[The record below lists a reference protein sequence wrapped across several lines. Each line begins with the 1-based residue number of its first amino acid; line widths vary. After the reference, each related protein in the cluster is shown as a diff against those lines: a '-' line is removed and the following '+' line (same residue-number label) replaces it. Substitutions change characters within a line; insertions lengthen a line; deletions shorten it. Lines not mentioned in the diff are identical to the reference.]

1 MRIGYVLGAF
11 PRLSE
16 TFILTEIVELIKRG
30 HEVFIFSLSRPRES
44 IIYPEVFEYGLMER
58 VYYPPSLLKLRLN
71 IIKPT
76 SLKLLAYRHRG
87 IKAKF
92 YSISYTNYFANMIK
106 RLGIDVLHAHF
117 ATRPAFTA
125 MLISKL
131 SNIPYTFTAHAYDIF
146 LNPDIHALKE
156 RMINALTTITI
167 SYYNRKYLSKITGIS
182 EDLIHVVR
190 ACPNLDRLNRIKR
203 KEKEF
208 IVLTVARL
216 VEKKGIKYAIMAMK
230 EVVKEFPKVE
240 YRIVGT
246 GPQEKELKDLVRSL
260 GLERNVCF
268 LGALSWEELSREY
281 AKASIFV
288 LPCVRAKNGDMDGI
302 PVALMEAMYL
312 QIPVISTRIS
322 GIPELVENYRE
333 GILTEPRSIKQ
344 LADALQLLLS
354 DPKLRK
360 DMGYRGREK
369 ILREFNIK
377 KEVDKLLNIWK
388 QGR

>member
-1 MRIGYVLGAF
+1 M
-11 PRLSE
+11 
-16 TFILTEIVELIKRG
+16 TEIVELIKRG
-30 HEVFIFSLSRPRES
+30 HEVFIFSLFRPREN

-58 VYYPPSLLKLRLN
+58 VTYPPSLLKLGLN
-71 IIKPT
+71 VIKPT
-76 SLKLLAYRHRG
+76 SLKLLAYRHRD

-106 RLGIDVLHAHF
+106 RLGLDVLHAHF
-117 ATRPAFTA
+117 ATVPTFTA
-125 MLISKL
+125 MLLSKL

-167 SYYNRKYLSKITGIS
+167 SYYNRRYLSKITGID

-190 ACPNLDRLNRIKR
+190 ACPNLDRLDRIRRNEEGFK
-203 KEKEF
+203 
-208 IVLTVARL
+208 VLTVARL
-216 VEKKGIKYAIMAMK
+216 VEKKGVKYAIMAMK
-230 EVVKEFPKVE
+230 EVIKEFPKVE

-246 GPQEKELKDLVRSL
+246 GPQEKELKDLVSSP
-260 GLERNVCF
+260 GLERNVRF

-312 QIPVISTRIS
+312 RIPVISTRIS

-333 GILTEPRSIKQ
+333 GILTEPGNVGQ
-344 LADALQLLLS
+344 LANALKMLLS

-360 DMGYRGREK
+360 VMGYRGREK